1 MFLEI
6 LETMKTEQFLAP
18 VIGGTALLLMVALIM
33 IDRYR
38 RPENYRR
45 DQDQKKSKE

>member
-18 VIGGTALLLMVALIM
+18 VIGGTALLLMIVLIM

-38 RPENYRR
+38 RPEIYRNN
-45 DQDQKKSKE
+45 QNTKETKE

>member
-18 VIGGTALLLMVALIM
+18 AIGGTALLFMVALIM

-38 RPENYRR
+38 RPKIYHK
-45 DQDQKKSKE
+45 DQNQKKTKE